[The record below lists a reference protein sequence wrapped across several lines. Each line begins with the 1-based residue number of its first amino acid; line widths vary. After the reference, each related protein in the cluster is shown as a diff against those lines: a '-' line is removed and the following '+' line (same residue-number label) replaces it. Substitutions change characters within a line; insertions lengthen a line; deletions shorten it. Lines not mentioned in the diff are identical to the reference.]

1 LNQKTTTKKHPNK
14 IQLKPTGMSI
24 FRRKTKK
31 EKLQKKYREKLSESH
46 KMSTINRKLSD
57 QLMFEAEQLLKQ
69 IENEN

>member
-1 LNQKTTTKKHPNK
+1 
-14 IQLKPTGMSI
+14 MSI

-57 QLMFEAEQLLKQ
+57 QLMFEAEKLLKQ